1 MIPWTIAC
9 QALLSMN
16 SPGKNTRMG
25 SHSLLQRIFPG
36 IASWSPMPPVLAG
49 GFFTTSATWK
59 RIKESPS
66 RTMRQEGSHLAVVTI
81 STSISNTHPWPM
93 EPQTGPGFVKCYPN
107 ALGHFIASS
116 MVASPQEPGKSVHFA
131 HSPICFL
138 LLMFLGVFLLLFY
151 FVIITVQFTKVR
163 HISYFLI
170 FVYSGITPNTTNS
183 FFPCFSQKKNAK
195 IDTKMAC
202 STPEPTPNNPKIWDQ
217 SAANKSWTIMM
228 EAKQILLLC
237 LS

>member
-1 MIPWTIAC
+1 
-9 QALLSMN
+9 
-16 SPGKNTRMG
+16 MG
-25 SHSLLQRIFPG
+25 FPRQEYWSGLPCPPPRDLPKTG
-36 IASWSPMPPVLAG
+36 IKLKSPMSPVLAG

-116 MVASPQEPGKSVHFA
+116 VVASPQEPGKSVHFA
-131 HSPICFL
+131 HSPIL
-138 LLMFLGVFLLLFY
+138 LPITHVLRRLSAAVLFCHY
-151 FVIITVQFTKVR
+151 HCTVYKSKTHFFF
-163 HISYFLI
+163 FLI